1 MKSFLRCLMM
11 AVLMTPLLWMPATA
25 EEAATTE
32 VAVADLQWRTSE
44 LLPVPVGYEGRDD
57 ALIRSLS

>member
-1 MKSFLRCLMM
+1 MM

-25 EEAATTE
+25 EE
-32 VAVADLQWRTSE
+32 AVADLQWRTSE